1 MKRVYISADLEGVA
15 GVVHAEHTHR
25 DGREHDAARKLMTAE
40 VNAAVEGALAGGATE
55 VVVNDAHGGSMNIL
69 PEELHSKALLITG
82 APKPLSMM
90 EGIQQVDHYNC
101 AMFVGYH
108 SAMGRRGVLS
118 HTYSGSV
125 VREVRVNG
133 RMMGES
139 GINALVAGHFRVPVT
154 LVTGDHRACQEAEK
168 LLPGILT
175 APVKEAIG
183 RYAARGMHPEKAR
196 ELIKEKAKQAMGV
209 SLQPFKLEKPLRL
222 ELSFLNSGQAEAA
235 ALLPGVEW
243 IDSVTL
249 GWTAPDAE
257 TIFRILRVLINLGR
271 GL

>member
-90 EGIQQVDHYNC
+90 EGIQQGDHYHC

-183 RYAARGMHPEKAR
+183 RYAASGMHPERAR
-196 ELIKEKAKQAMGV
+196 GLIKEKAKQAMGV